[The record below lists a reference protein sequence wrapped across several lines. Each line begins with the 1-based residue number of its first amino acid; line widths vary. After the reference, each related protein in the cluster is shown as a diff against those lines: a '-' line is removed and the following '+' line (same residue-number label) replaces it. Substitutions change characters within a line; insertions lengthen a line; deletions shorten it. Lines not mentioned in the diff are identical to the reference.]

1 MKQANALQINEEHAM
16 FKITVIF
23 DGIAVVNKT
32 KLEPALQ
39 NCCLLEKVVLRIV
52 LCETGDAFEIRV
64 VSDRYLEFWLKQ
76 NVQEKC
82 RQGLEVMEYEVADNA
97 LPWLIVVAS

>member
-1 MKQANALQINEEHAM
+1 MKQANASQINEEQAM

-23 DGIAVVNKT
+23 DGIAIVNKT

-39 NCCLLEKVVLRIV
+39 NCCLLEKSVLRIV

-76 NVQEKC
+76 NVQEK
-82 RQGLEVMEYEVADNA
+82 RGQGLEVMEDEVADNT
-97 LPWLIVVAS
+97 LPWLIVLAS

>member
-1 MKQANALQINEEHAM
+1 MQRIKE
-16 FKITVIF
+16 ITVIF
-23 DGIAVVNKT
+23 DGIAIVNKT

-39 NCCLLEKVVLRIV
+39 NCCLLEKSVLRIV

-76 NVQEKC
+76 NVQEK
-82 RQGLEVMEYEVADNA
+82 RGQGLEVMEDEVADNT
-97 LPWLIVVAS
+97 LPWLIVLAS